1 MPSGKNDA
9 DLQAVYTMRINRLSP
24 PVGRSGYGGPISA
37 ERRDGSIINKSLAS
51 FARFG
56 SID

>member
-9 DLQAVYTMRINRLSP
+9 DLQAVYTMRTNRLSP
-24 PVGRSGYGGPISA
+24 PWGRSGYGGLISA
-37 ERRDGSIINKSLAS
+37 GRRDGCIVNKDLAS
-51 FARFG
+51 FARFR